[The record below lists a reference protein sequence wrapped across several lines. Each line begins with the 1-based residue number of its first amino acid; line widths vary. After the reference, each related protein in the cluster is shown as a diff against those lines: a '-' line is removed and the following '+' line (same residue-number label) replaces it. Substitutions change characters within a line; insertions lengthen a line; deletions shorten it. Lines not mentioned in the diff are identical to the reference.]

1 MALRLLDIGTQTEL
15 LTSCRLSLLM
25 GVYTDDNRIAEFL
38 KFARGIVQVDNAVLA
53 FKNEPYIWYASE
65 HIFKAFM
72 AEADDDRLDQFF
84 AEHSRIDRDTENY
97 QAYCD
102 YMQELGLGHQRLV
115 AFDLK
120 YDQDSIGKVILFD
133 DQVTAFEAKQLKI
146 VEEFVQ
152 SLVNIIQL
160 RVENAELKEAYE
172 QQSALNFSKTK
183 FFQII
188 AHDLRAP
195 FHGLLGFSEV
205 LAQERHTLDDSSV
218 QNIADYLYDTT
229 QSTYNLLESLLNWAM
244 AEGGRFVYHP
254 INFDLHQS
262 AKIVSDVLN
271 SLAVKKNIRLI
282 NAVPEGI
289 KVNADINMITS
300 VMQNLVSNALKFTHT
315 DGRGVVT
322 ISADRDGE
330 RVVFTIQDTGLG
342 MTQAQIDDL
351 FQQKLTVSIKGTA
364 GERGTGLGL
373 VLCKRFVDLNQG
385 EIVVNSK
392 EGEGTQFKVWL
403 PQATSLH
410 QTLSTESSSAQ
421 KDETLKD
428 ATLSEL

>member
-15 LTSCRLSLLM
+15 LTACRLSLLM

-53 FKNEPYIWYASE
+53 FKNEPYIWYSSE

-84 AEHSRIDRDTENY
+84 AERSRIDRDAENY
-97 QAYCD
+97 QAYSN

-120 YDQDSIGKVILFD
+120 YDQESIGKVILFD
-133 DQVTAFEAKQLKI
+133 DQVTAFESKQLKI

-205 LAQERHTLDDSSV
+205 LAQERNTLDDSSV

-403 PQATSLH
+403 PKATSLH
-410 QTLSTESSSAQ
+410 QTLNTENSSAQ
-421 KDETLKD
+421 KD
-428 ATLSEL
+428 ATLSGL

>member
-120 YDQDSIGKVILFD
+120 YNQDSIGKVILFD

-205 LAQERHTLDDSSV
+205 LAQERNTLDDSSV

-421 KDETLKD
+421 KDETL
-428 ATLSEL
+428 SEL

>member
-1 MALRLLDIGTQTEL
+1 MALQLLEIGTQTEL
-15 LTSCRLSLLM
+15 LASCRLSLLM
-25 GVYTDDNRIAEFL
+25 GVYTNDNRIMEFL
-38 KFARGIVQVDNAVLA
+38 KFARGILQTDSALLT
-53 FKNEPYIWYASE
+53 FKNEPYIWYASDRE
-65 HIFKAFM
+65 FKAFL
-72 AEADDDRLDQFF
+72 AEADEDHLNQFF
-84 AEHSRIDRDTENY
+84 TDQARIDQHADNY
-97 QAYCD
+97 SAYSD
-102 YMQELGLGHQRLV
+102 YMRQLGVGHERIV

-120 YDQDSIGKVILFD
+120 YHNDSIGKVILFD
-133 DQVTAFEAKQLKI
+133 DQSTAFVKKQLNI

-152 SLVNIIQL
+152 SFVNIIQL
-160 RVENAELKEAYE
+160 RVENAELKELCE

-205 LAQERHTLDDSSV
+205 LAQERDTLDDSSV

-262 AKIVSDVLN
+262 AKIVCNVLT
-271 SLAVKKNIRLI
+271 SLAVKKNIQLVNTI
-282 NAVPEGI
+282 SEGT

-322 ISADRDGE
+322 IHAESQGDR
-330 RVVFTIQDTGLG
+330 VQFSIQDTGLG
-342 MTQAQIDDL
+342 MSQAQINDL

-373 VLCKRFVDLNQG
+373 VLCKRFVDLNFG
-385 EIVVNSK
+385 EIKVISK
-392 EGEGTQFKVWL
+392 EGEGTIFKVWL
-403 PQATSLH
+403 PIATSNH
-410 QTLSTESSSAQ
+410 QALSTESK
-421 KDETLKD
+421 KDIT
-428 ATLSEL
+428 TN

>member
-1 MALRLLDIGTQTEL
+1 
-15 LTSCRLSLLM
+15 
-25 GVYTDDNRIAEFL
+25 
-38 KFARGIVQVDNAVLA
+38 
-53 FKNEPYIWYASE
+53 
-65 HIFKAFM
+65 
-72 AEADDDRLDQFF
+72 
-84 AEHSRIDRDTENY
+84 
-97 QAYCD
+97 
-102 YMQELGLGHQRLV
+102 
-115 AFDLK
+115 
-120 YDQDSIGKVILFD
+120 
-133 DQVTAFEAKQLKI
+133 
-146 VEEFVQ
+146 
-152 SLVNIIQL
+152 
-160 RVENAELKEAYE
+160 
-172 QQSALNFSKTK
+172 
-183 FFQII
+183 
-188 AHDLRAP
+188 
-195 FHGLLGFSEV
+195 
-205 LAQERHTLDDSSV
+205 
-218 QNIADYLYDTT
+218 
-229 QSTYNLLESLLNWAM
+229 
-244 AEGGRFVYHP
+244 
-254 INFDLHQS
+254 
-262 AKIVSDVLN
+262 
-271 SLAVKKNIRLI
+271 VKKNIRLI

-421 KDETLKD
+421 KD